1 MNPEIY
7 KGVPVPDGL
16 WPNGYTSEASWWM
29 RGVRSAV
36 NIVRPLLDALTGGE
50 ACTPEDNGWCGTH
63 KADKLG
69 EVCAVTAA
77 REFLEASAPEAVWRS
92 TTVID
97 PYLYWCLDHRPALA
111 VTRVELKNIHP
122 SVEIQCVQC
131 GRAAR

>member
-16 WPNGYTSEASWWM
+16 RSNWDTHEASWWM

-36 NIVRPLLDALTGGE
+36 NTVRPLLDALTDGE
-50 ACTPEDNGWCGTH
+50 ACILDHHGYCQTH
-63 KADKLG
+63 WGG
-69 EVCAVTAA
+69 EVDGRCAVTTA

-111 VTRVELKNIHP
+111 VTRVELKDIHP